1 MNNVTNPSFEED
13 ENFIFKIKKSDFKN
27 LFDGHLNLNISINK
41 ESTVKTN
48 ILLSKREMQVLKML
62 AKGKTNSQIA
72 KELVISPYTVKAHVT
87 NILQKLEV
95 DDRVQA
101 AVKATA
107 EKIIDI

>member
-1 MNNVTNPSFEED
+1 MNNKCNPSFEED
-13 ENFIFKIKKSDFKN
+13 ENFVFKIRKSDFKS
-27 LFDGHLNLNISINK
+27 FFSGGLNLNISINK
-41 ESTVKTN
+41 ESVSKSN

-62 AKGKTNSQIA
+62 AQGKTNTRIA
-72 KELVISPYTVKAHVT
+72 KELVISPYTVKAHVA

-95 DDRVQA
+95 EDRVQA